1 METAYKSLKLIIG
14 ALLLLPML
22 WAASCSML
30 FGGAAYAVKEAAG
43 PDSDSAYKQDKRAE
57 LRRHNEQM
65 NREAGYGSRSGY
77 DYEDGY

>member
-1 METAYKSLKLIIG
+1 METAFKSLKLIIG

-43 PDSDSAYKQDKRAE
+43 PVSDSAYKAAKREE
-57 LRRHNEQM
+57 LRRHNEEM
-65 NREAGYGSRSGY
+65 NREAGYGSRTRSDY
-77 DYEDGY
+77 DSDY

>member
-1 METAYKSLKLIIG
+1 MEMAFKSLKLIIG

-43 PDSDSAYKQDKRAE
+43 PVSETAYREARHAE

-65 NREAGYGSRSGY
+65 NREAGYGSRSRY
-77 DYEDGY
+77 DHDDDY